1 MAPETFRDGIRPNP
15 LGDWPEIDPTAFVD
29 PSAQIMGNVH
39 IGPRVYVGPQTVIRA
54 DEVGSDGKVK
64 PVIVE
69 EDSYIQDGV
78 IIHSRGGSSVR
89 VGRHSNIAHGVI
101 IHGPADIG
109 RRCFIALRA
118 SIYASTLE
126 DECWIGLGAVV
137 MRATVPSHTMVPANA
152 TIRSKSDIRGYRF
165 TNVKEQEYFDS
176 VIEASAKLR
185 DGYLKLY
192 ADGLPT
198 RPTSAKD

>member
-1 MAPETFRDGIRPNP
+1 MATQTPCDGIRPNP
-15 LGDWPEIDPTAFVD
+15 LGDWPQIDPTAFVD
-29 PSAQIMGNVH
+29 PSAQIMGNVQ
-39 IGPRVYVGPQTVIRA
+39 IGPKVYVGPQTVIRA
-54 DEVGSDGKVK
+54 DELGPDGKVE

-78 IIHSRGGSSVR
+78 IVHSRGGSTVR
-89 VGRHSNIAHGVI
+89 IGRNSNIAHGVI

-126 DECWIGLGAVV
+126 DECWIGLGAVI
-137 MRATVPSHTMVPANA
+137 MRATVPSHTMVPAGA
-152 TIRSKSDIRGYRF
+152 MIRSKSDIRGYRF

-192 ADGLPT
+192 ANGLPD
-198 RPTSAKD
+198 RPVPK